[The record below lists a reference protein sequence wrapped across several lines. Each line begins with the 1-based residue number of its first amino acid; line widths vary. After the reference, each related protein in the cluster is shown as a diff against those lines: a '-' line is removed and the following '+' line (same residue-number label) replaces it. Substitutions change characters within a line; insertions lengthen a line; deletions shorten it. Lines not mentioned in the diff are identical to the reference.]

1 MKIKYIFPIL
11 FLATA
16 CTKQPK
22 LEGLNLE
29 KWSADRGGCNG
40 ERTRN
45 IEKLKSLKQEIKG
58 VSSNDLDDYLGTP
71 DVQQLA
77 DRSQKYYIY
86 FLEKGVHCE
95 DLKLH
100 SDAQSMSVRFS
111 AMGMATE
118 VTFQRGVPSE

>member
-22 LEGLNLE
+22 LESLNLE
-29 KWSADRGGCNG
+29 KWSTDRGGCNG
-40 ERTRN
+40 ERTRS
-45 IEKLKSLKQEIKG
+45 IEQLKSLKEEIKG

-71 DVQQLA
+71 DIQQLA

-86 FLEKGVHCE
+86 FLEKGAHCE
-95 DLKLH
+95 DLKLR
-100 SDAQSMSVRFS
+100 SNAQSMSVRFS

-118 VTFQRGVPSE
+118 VTFQRGVPK

>member
-1 MKIKYIFPIL
+1 MKIKYILPII

-22 LEGLNLE
+22 LESLGLE

-40 ERTRN
+40 ERTKN
-45 IEKLKSLKQEIKG
+45 IDKLKSLKEEIKG
-58 VSSNDLDDYLGTP
+58 TSSNDLDDYLGKP
-71 DVQQLA
+71 DVEQLA
-77 DRSQKYYIY
+77 DRNQKYYIY

-95 DLKLH
+95 TLQKK
-100 SDAQSMSVRFS
+100 SEAQSMAVRFS

-118 VTFQRGVPSE
+118 VTFQRGVPSQ

>member
-22 LEGLNLE
+22 LESLNLE

-40 ERTRN
+40 ERTRS

-71 DVQQLA
+71 DIQQLA

-100 SDAQSMSVRFS
+100 SDARSMSVRFS
-111 AMGMATE
+111 AMGKTTMMWSGE
-118 VTFQRGVPSE
+118 E

>member
-22 LEGLNLE
+22 LESLNLE

-40 ERTRN
+40 ERTRS

-71 DVQQLA
+71 DIQQLA

-100 SDAQSMSVRFS
+100 SDARSMSVRFS